1 MTDGPSPWDWVASAS
16 HVAGACAAI
25 TVAIHVWGQRERYNG
40 AGKAIVASLAMT
52 ALWCLAVAADGEMSL
67 IAQALLGLRNL
78 TYLWAI
84 YSMFASDGRHTS
96 LAEVGPV
103 VAALSLVDILVPA
116 AQFVEHRINPALLD
130 EIALYQLNIMLAMLG
145 VVGSLVLVHNLY
157 ASASSSARQV
167 LRWPALALA
176 AVWVFELNLY
186 TVAYLAKHWPVE
198 LASLHGLL
206 DVGFAGILALGVMKG
221 REPLRLK
228 PSRTVTFQSMSLI
241 VIGAYFVAMI
251 AIAQWLANAGGELGR
266 WWQFSFLIAAISA
279 AVLLLPSRRVRRW
292 MRVML
297 TKHFFAH
304 RYDYR
309 EEWLRFSHTIGG
321 PTIGSL
327 DKDAAPLHQRAVQAF
342 ADITDSPAGLL
353 LTPDETGELVLAA
366 RWQWPT
372 ADVPA
377 QAMDLPTAHFLA
389 ASDHIVDLDD
399 IRAGKSEVRGH
410 IITIPEWLREESRAW
425 AVVPLQHNGRL
436 VGVVILAR
444 PPHDRKLDWEDF
456 DLLRVVAQQIGTY
469 LADHQGQQALAEA
482 ARFDEFHRRIAFV
495 MHDIK
500 NLSSQLSL
508 LARNAERH
516 AENPAF
522 RADMLVTLRNS
533 ADKLNHLV
541 ARLSRYGGGT
551 VDKVEPVEV
560 GALARQLGEAFR
572 ARHNVQVIERD
583 ACTIAGQSHM
593 VEQVLT
599 HLIQN
604 AVDAS
609 APDMPVFVSISG
621 DGAYGRIEIVD
632 SGHGMAP
639 EFVRNRLF
647 KPFDSSKPGGFGI
660 GAYEARELVRA
671 MHGRLDVESREGIG
685 TRFIIR
691 LPLANA
697 EDILKTTNKQKVA

>member
-1 MTDGPSPWDWVASAS
+1 MVAGPSLWDWVSNAS

-25 TVAIHVWGQRERYNG
+25 TVAVSLWGQRERYSG
-40 AGKAIVASLAMT
+40 AGKAIVAALVMT
-52 ALWCLAVAADGEMSL
+52 ALWCLAVAAEGELSL
-67 IAQALLGLRNL
+67 VAQGLMGLRNL
-78 TYLWAI
+78 TYLWAT
-84 YSMFASDGRHTS
+84 YAMFASDGRHTS

-103 VAALSLVDILVPA
+103 VAALCLVDILVPTV
-116 AQFVEHRINPALLD
+116 QFIEHRINPALLN
-130 EIALYQLNIMLAMLG
+130 EVALYQLNIMLAMLG

-157 ASASSSARQV
+157 ASASSSSRQM

-176 AVWVFELNLY
+176 AVWVFELNLF

-241 VIGAYFVAMI
+241 VIGGYFIAMI
-251 AIAQWLANAGGELGR
+251 AIARWLANAGGELGR
-266 WWQFSFLIAAISA
+266 WWQFSFLIASISA
-279 AVLLLPSRRVRRW
+279 AALLLPSRRLRGW
-292 MRVML
+292 MRVMF
-297 TKHFFAH
+297 TKHFFQH

-309 EEWLRFSHTIGG
+309 EEWLRFARTIGG
-321 PTIGSL
+321 QG
-327 DKDAAPLHQRAVQAF
+327 KDAAPLHQRAVQAM

-366 RWQWPT
+366 RWQWST

-377 QAMDLPTAHFLA
+377 QAMGLAAAHFLS
-389 ASDHIVDLDD
+389 ASDHIVDLDTV
-399 IRAGKSEVRGH
+399 RAGAPGTEIMG
-410 IITIPEWLREESRAW
+410 IPDWLREESRAW
-425 AVVPLQHNGRL
+425 AIVPLQHNGRL

-444 PPHDRKLDWEDF
+444 PPQDRQLDWEDF
-456 DLLRVVAQQIGTY
+456 DVLRVVAQQIGTY
-469 LADHQGQQALAEA
+469 LAEHLGQQALAEA

-500 NLSSQLSL
+500 NLSSQLAL

-533 ADKLNHLV
+533 SDKLNHLV
-541 ARLSRYGGGT
+541 ARLSRYGSST

-560 GALARQLGEAFR
+560 GELAQQLAETFR
-572 ARHNVQVIERD
+572 VRHNVQVIERD
-583 ACTIAGQSHM
+583 ECTIAGQRHSI
-593 VEQVLT
+593 EQILT

-609 APDMPVFVSISG
+609 APEMPVFVSITG
-621 DGAYGRIEIVD
+621 DGLFCRIEIVD

-691 LPLANA
+691 LPLASAA
-697 EDILKTTNKQKVA
+697 EILKTLDNETKVA

>member
-1 MTDGPSPWDWVASAS
+1 MSHGPSLWDWVASAS
-16 HVAGACAAI
+16 HVAGACAAV
-25 TVAIHVWGQRERYNG
+25 TVAIHVWGQCERFFG

-52 ALWCLAVAADGEMSL
+52 ALWCLAVAAGGEL
-67 IAQALLGLRNL
+67 GLVAQALLGLRNL

-116 AQFVEHRINPALLD
+116 VQFVEHRINPALVD
-130 EIALYQLNIMLAMLG
+130 EIALYKLNIMLAMLG

-157 ASASSSARQV
+157 ASASTTARQM

-186 TVAYLAKHWPVE
+186 TVAYLARHWPVE

-241 VIGAYFVAMI
+241 VIGGYFVAMI
-251 AIAQWLANAGGELGR
+251 AIAQWLASAGGELGR
-266 WWQFSFLIAAISA
+266 WWQFSFLIAAITSA
-279 AVLLLPSRRVRRW
+279 ALLLPSRRMRGW
-292 MRVML
+292 MRVMF

-304 RYDYR
+304 RYEYR
-309 EEWLRFSHTIGG
+309 EEWLRFSRTIGG
-321 PTIGSL
+321 QGEG
-327 DKDAAPLHQRAVQAF
+327 AALLHERAVQAM

-353 LTPDETGELVLAA
+353 LTPEDTGELVLAA

-377 QAMDLPTAHFLA
+377 QAMSLPA
-389 ASDHIVDLDD
+389 AQFFSAKDHIVDLDT
-399 IRAGKSEVRGH
+399 IRSGQSGKMGEAGV
-410 IITIPEWLREESRAW
+410 IPEWLREESRAW

-444 PPHDRKLDWEDF
+444 PTHDRKLDWEDF

-469 LADHQGQQALAEA
+469 LAEHQGQQALAEA

-495 MHDIK
+495 MHDVK

-541 ARLSRYGGGT
+541 ARLSRYGAST
-551 VDKVEPVEV
+551 VDKVEPVEI
-560 GALARQLGEAFR
+560 GALARQLSETYR
-572 ARHNVQVIERD
+572 VRHNVQVIERD

-593 VEQVLT
+593 IEQVLT

-609 APDMPVFVSISG
+609 APDMPVFVSIAR
-621 DGAYGRIEIVD
+621 DGLYGRIEIVD

-685 TRFIIR
+685 TRFIVR
-691 LPLANA
+691 LPLAGAA
-697 EDILKTTNKQKVA
+697 EILKPTDNEQKVA

>member
-1 MTDGPSPWDWVASAS
+1 MSAGPGLWGWVASTA

-25 TVAIHVWGQRERYNG
+25 TVAVSIWGQRERYSG
-40 AGKAIVASLAMT
+40 AGKAVVASLAMT
-52 ALWCLAVAADGEMSL
+52 ALWCLAVVVEGELSL
-67 IAQALLGLRNL
+67 VAQGLLGLRNL
-78 TYLWAI
+78 SYLWAI
-84 YSMFASDGRHTS
+84 YAMFASDGRHTS
-96 LAEVGPV
+96 LTEVGPV
-103 VAALSLVDILVPA
+103 VAVLCLVDILVPA
-116 AQFVEHRINPALLD
+116 VQFVEHRINPALLG
-130 EIALYQLNIMLAMLG
+130 EVELYQLNIMLAMLG

-157 ASASSSARQV
+157 ASASSTGRQM

-206 DVGFAGILALGVMKG
+206 DIGFAGIMALGAAKG
-221 REPLRLK
+221 REALRLK
-228 PSRTVTFQSMSLI
+228 PSRTVTFQSISLI
-241 VIGAYFVAMI
+241 VIGLYFVGMI
-251 AIAQWLANAGGELGR
+251 AIARWLASAGGELGR

-279 AVLLLPSRRVRRW
+279 AALLLPSRRMRGW
-292 MRVML
+292 MRVMF
-297 TKHFFAH
+297 TKHFFQH

-309 EEWLRFSHTIGG
+309 EEWLRFARTIGG
-321 PTIGSL
+321 QGR
-327 DKDAAPLHQRAVQAF
+327 DAAPLHQRAVQAM

-353 LTPDETGELVLAA
+353 LTPDETGEMVLAA

-372 ADVPA
+372 AEVPA
-377 QAMDLPTAHFLA
+377 QALGLAAAHFLA
-389 ASDHIVDLDD
+389 ASDHIIDLDT
-399 IRAGKSEVRGH
+399 VRSDGDSG
-410 IITIPEWLREESRAW
+410 IAIPEWLREESRAW

-436 VGVVILAR
+436 LGAVILAR

-469 LADHQGQQALAEA
+469 LAEHQGQQALAEA

-516 AENPAF
+516 AENPDF

-541 ARLSRYGGGT
+541 ARLSRYGTSAG
-551 VDKVEPVEV
+551 DKAEPVEV
-560 GALARQLGEAFR
+560 GALARQLAETFR
-572 ARHNVQVIERD
+572 VRHNVQVIERD
-583 ACTIAGQSHM
+583 TCTIAGQSHSI
-593 VEQVLT
+593 EQVLT

-609 APDMPVFVSISG
+609 EPEMPVFVSISG
-621 DGAYGRIEIVD
+621 DGLYGRIEIVD

-671 MHGRLDVESREGIG
+671 MHGRLEVESREGIG
-685 TRFIIR
+685 TRFIVR
-691 LPLANA
+691 LPLASAA
-697 EDILKTTNKQKVA
+697 EILKTMDNEQKVA